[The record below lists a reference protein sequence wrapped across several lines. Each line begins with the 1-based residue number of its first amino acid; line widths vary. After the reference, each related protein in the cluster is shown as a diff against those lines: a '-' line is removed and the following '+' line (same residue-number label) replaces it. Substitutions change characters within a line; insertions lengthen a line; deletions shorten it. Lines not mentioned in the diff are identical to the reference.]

1 MVLKI
6 KLLSRSRHEPVTHRT
21 TQPQVN
27 ALTNL
32 ARSSLE
38 NECKET
44 TKDETKC
51 LICKILNDMY
61 TIQFVTKKDL

>member
-6 KLLSRSRHEPVTHRT
+6 KLLIRSRHEPV

-51 LICKILNDMY
+51 TICKILNDMY
-61 TIQFVTKKDL
+61 TIQFVTKKYL